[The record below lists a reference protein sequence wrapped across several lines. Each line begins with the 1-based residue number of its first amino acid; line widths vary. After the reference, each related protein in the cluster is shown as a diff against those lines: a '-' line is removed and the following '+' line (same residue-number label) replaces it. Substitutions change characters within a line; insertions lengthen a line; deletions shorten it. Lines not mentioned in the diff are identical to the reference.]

1 MLTIIDYSMG
11 NLHSVGNALDR
22 LGVPYR
28 ISASPEALE
37 SADGLILPGVG
48 AFPDAVRCLKEKG
61 LLEPLRARAAAG
73 TPLLGIC
80 LGMQLLFETGLEPSR
95 TEGWFPS
102 TGMARKSR
110 TSGGT
115 A

>member
-48 AFPDAVRCLKEKG
+48 AFPDAGRC
-61 LLEPLRARAAAG
+61 RAAPRPRRGRHTAAG
-73 TPLLGIC
+73 HL
-80 LGMQLLFETGLEPSR
+80 
-95 TEGWFPS
+95 
-102 TGMARKSR
+102 
-110 TSGGT
+110 SGD
-115 A
+115 AASF

>member
-37 SADGLILPGVG
+37 SAGGLILCPVWVR
-48 AFPDAVRCLKEKG
+48 FPMQRKICVLPAWTGHWFLRRGKSLFWASVWGCSFFLKRG
-61 LLEPLRARAAAG
+61 WSTAARRAWG
-73 TPLLGIC
+73 
-80 LGMQLLFETGLEPSR
+80 
-95 TEGWFPS
+95 
-102 TGMARKSR
+102 
-110 TSGGT
+110 
-115 A
+115 